1 MINELQKPIITY
13 IEMQWTTYD
22 IDKDIRDLLQKYNTI
37 FIKGYYQSDRYF
49 DADVKTLFT
58 PEEGIRN
65 YLKRT
70 TDMATWYPDLFAES
84 SDACFLGVRRG
95 DYVKLASIHN
105 PCGMDYYKKAMLR
118 NPATKYY
125 IASDDMT
132 WCKAN
137 FVGDQ
142 YVFFDIEDDLVQLFM
157 GCLFNKYI
165 IGNSTYHW
173 WMSFLSVYE
182 NPSVVAPDKWLFGPD
197 VKWDQYSTI
206 YRKEMVVV
214 ERLIET

>member
-1 MINELQKPIITY
+1 MST
-13 IEMQWTTYD
+13 
-22 IDKDIRDLLQKYNTI
+22 R
-37 FIKGYYQSDRYF
+37 
-49 DADVKTLFT
+49 
-58 PEEGIRN
+58 
-65 YLKRT
+65 
-70 TDMATWYPDLFAES
+70 YPDLFAES
-84 SDACFLGVRRG
+84 SDTCFLGVRRG
-95 DYVKLASIHN
+95 DYVTRASFHN
-105 PCGMDYYKKAMLR
+105 PCGMDYYKKAIHLV
-118 NPATKYY
+118 PAAKYY
-125 IASDDMT
+125 IASDDMA

-206 YRKEMVVV
+206 YRKGMVVV
-214 ERLIET
+214 ERQIES